1 MLFALA
7 NLPYWIFLGSGVVLF
22 LFVIVSGGGDD
33 DLDAD
38 MDVDAD
44 VDADFDLDA
53 DVDAGGSQLLDLD
66 ADGDADSSGDFGT
79 AQVLGW
85 FGIGKAPLILLI
97 ALDLCLWG
105 LAGWTLNVIVAG
117 LMGEIGGAIAE
128 FGVLILSLIIA
139 LNVGGLIARP
149 IGRIFASFTED
160 SSCDRLIGCLG
171 TVTSASIPFSD
182 SGKIGQIDVYDAA
195 HNFVTVSAVLP
206 TWAQI
211 SLRRG
216 AKVFVI
222 ERHTKGYVVIAQNS
236 IDQQNWLNGTFE
248 QPQDSL
254 TSQQPQDSNL
264 LNP

>member
-22 LFVIVSGGGDD
+22 LFVILSGGGDD

-44 VDADFDLDA
+44 IDADIDA
-53 DVDAGGSQLLDLD
+53 DVDAGGNQLLDFD
-66 ADGDADSSGDFGT
+66 ADGDVGGDSSFGT

-105 LAGWTLNVIVAG
+105 LAGWTINVVAAG
-117 LMGEIGGAIAE
+117 LIGDIGVAIAE
-128 FGVLILSLIIA
+128 LGVLILSFIIA
-139 LNVGGLIARP
+139 LNAGGLIARP

-160 SSCDRLIGCLG
+160 SSSDRLIGCLG
-171 TVTSASIPFSD
+171 TVTSASIPFTN
-182 SGKIGQIDVYDAA
+182 SGKIGQIDVYDSAR
-195 HNFVTVSAVLP
+195 NLVTVSAVLP
-206 TWAQI
+206 TWAKI
-211 SLRRG
+211 SLRHG
-216 AKVFVI
+216 AKVLII
-222 ERHTKGYVVIAQNS
+222 ERHTKGYLVIAQNS
-236 IDQQNWLNGTFE
+236 IDQQNWLNGTVE
-248 QPQDSL
+248 AIADAQKV
-254 TSQQPQDSNL
+254 QQSEDSNL